1 MFPRIKK
8 SGRYEYLQIVHN
20 TRVDGRVRQQVLGTL
35 GRLDRL
41 REHGQLDSLIASL
54 SRFSDATAVIGSKSR
69 TAQEGVDAI
78 RIGPSLLFERL
89 WEETGIRSVLRGLLR
104 LRSFEFDVERAIFLT
119 VLHRLF
125 APGSDRAAE
134 HWRHSYRIDGTEAL
148 DLHHLYRAMAWLGRV
163 LPAKE
168 QAGATP
174 FTPRTQKDQVEEE
187 LFAHRRDLFSAL
199 DLVFFDT
206 TSLYFEGAGGQSLGL
221 HGKSKDHRPDLRQMV
236 LGAVLDNEGRPICC
250 ELWPG
255 NTTDVRTLM
264 PVVDRLRTRF
274 GVGEMCIV
282 ADRGMICKKTL
293 AELQAP
299 DRACHYV
306 LGARMRAVKEIRE
319 VVLADPSPFQEVRG
333 PRLTSKEPAPL
344 AVKEVWVDKRRY
356 VVCYNEEKAW
366 KDQQDREAILASL
379 EKQLERGDK
388 SLVGNKGYRKYLK
401 ATEPHFAVD
410 WEKAEAEERFD
421 GLWVLQTDLE
431 MDAAEVALKYKE
443 LWQVETLFRDVKSV
457 LETRPIYHQRDDTIR
472 GHVFSSFLALVL
484 LKELQQRMQA
494 RGFDYEWDRLQRN
507 LKDLEEVRAEGVD
520 QQVIMRTIPKG
531 DVGRALQAV
540 GVALGPALRFEELE
554 AKEG

>member
-20 TRVDGRVRQQVLGTL
+20 TRVDGRVRQQVLGTV

-41 REHGQLDSLIASL
+41 RENGQLDSLIASL

-89 WEETGIRSVLRGLLR
+89 WEETGIRSVLRGLLGR
-104 LRSFEFDVERAIFLT
+104 RSFEFDVERAIFLT

-282 ADRGMICKKTL
+282 ADRGMICKETL

-379 EKQLERGDK
+379 EKQLDRGDK

-494 RGFDYEWDRLQRN
+494 RGFDYEWDRLRGN

-520 QQVIMRTIPKG
+520 RQVIMRTIPKG
-531 DVGRALQAV
+531 DVGRALQAA

-554 AKEG
+554 AK